1 MNNNLDKITD
11 RLLKI
16 YSPGISQ
23 SSILNR
29 QGLENIDWI
38 KEEKR
43 QKRLLN
49 IAKTT
54 TFITLSCFFV
64 LVVIFIIS
72 LLKNER
78 SEISLPVSIAIFCG
92 YFTTSFIYLK
102 ASEKYTAFQLLKD
115 LFEK

>member
-54 TFITLSCFFV
+54 T
-64 LVVIFIIS
+64 
-72 LLKNER
+72 
-78 SEISLPVSIAIFCG
+78 
-92 YFTTSFIYLK
+92 
-102 ASEKYTAFQLLKD
+102 
-115 LFEK
+115 